1 MLDNELVCYWA
12 GFLVERHSI
21 NVETRSA
28 EEVIDSIQKR
38 LDVEEIIFKH
48 VGVSNIL
55 TEMCIDRIDSGGRH
69 SRMCDLK
76 KK

>member
-1 MLDNELVCYWA
+1 MADEEFVCYWA
-12 GFLVERHSI
+12 GFLIERHSI
-21 NVETRSA
+21 KVETESA

-38 LDVEEIIFKH
+38 LDVGEIIFKH
-48 VGVSNIL
+48 VGVSNKL